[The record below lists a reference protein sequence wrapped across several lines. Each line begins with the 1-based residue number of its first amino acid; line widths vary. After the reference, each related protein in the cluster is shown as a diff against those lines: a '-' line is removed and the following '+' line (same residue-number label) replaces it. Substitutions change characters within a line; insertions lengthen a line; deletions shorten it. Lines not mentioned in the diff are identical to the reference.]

1 MADVKISELPALTS
15 PDGAEELVVNDGGTT
30 KKITI
35 DNLFNQDI
43 DVTGTVTAGDGHTF
57 GSDGDDNLL
66 ITSSAGEN
74 LIIASGDDLYLQ
86 AGSANRVKV
95 DNSGD
100 ISFYEDTGTTAK
112 FFWDA
117 SAESLGIGTS
127 SITAGFKLE
136 ATGPARIGA
145 SAGNDAVELGWSAG
159 SGSGFVQ
166 AYDRSAS
173 VFRNLTLNNAMT
185 LDNSGNVV
193 VGATAVGG
201 VSSGTKTY
209 ITSTG
214 NLYVASSGEEAAYF
228 NRNSNDGSIVE
239 FRKNNA
245 TVGSIGTASSKI
257 YIGSGDAGLYF
268 NKDGNAITPVNTT
281 TVADNDAALDLGT
294 TTARFKDLHLSGQV
308 NAATVS
314 ATTITG
320 ALSGNATSS
329 SSLQQHGNNQNPNN
343 LNNLPLGRTSNYA
356 SGGYWQN
363 SPSGMSYGS
372 VYNLGGQVGNYQL
385 SLQIA
390 ADVNHNTTSS
400 TKGLWF
406 RTGNNL
412 GFQNDWKEIWHG
424 GNRAGKVLQVVN
436 AKTGSQY
443 SFSSSSGVCGPAVT
457 ITPKYSNSKILVM
470 VHTDGVTN
478 TSDAN
483 YGAFRIRRG
492 TSVIMNYGYPM
503 GWSSTDNARGSFSP
517 TYLDS
522 PATTSAVT
530 YDTYWQD
537 MNGTTI
543 QINRDGAGYCLST
556 ITVMEIGA

>member
-294 TTARFKDLHLSGQV
+294 TTARFKDAYLSGGV
-308 NAATVS
+308 YLGGTGSANKLDDYEEGTWTSLVS
-314 ATTITG
+314 T
-320 ALSGNATSS
+320 
-329 SSLQQHGNNQNPNN
+329 
-343 LNNLPLGRTSNYA
+343 
-356 SGGYWQN
+356 SGGNMTSLVHTNNYYTKIGRLVTLSFDVGGNISSTGSEANFRFHLPFSAIN
-363 SPSGMSYGS
+363 STSQGAGGTANFLIGSGASRFGLGQVFNGTSASTTAHVYIPSREISANGT
-372 VYNLGGQVGNYQL
+372 LGGMRVQ
-385 SLQIA
+385 
-390 ADVNHNTTSS
+390 
-400 TKGLWF
+400 
-406 RTGNNL
+406 
-412 GFQNDWKEIWHG
+412 
-424 GNRAGKVLQVVN
+424 
-436 AKTGSQY
+436 
-443 SFSSSSGVCGPAVT
+443 
-457 ITPKYSNSKILVM
+457 M
-470 VHTDGVTN
+470 
-478 TSDAN
+478 
-483 YGAFRIRRG
+483 
-492 TSVIMNYGYPM
+492 
-503 GWSSTDNARGSFSP
+503 
-517 TYLDS
+517 TYLTNS
-522 PATTSAVT
+522 
-530 YDTYWQD
+530 
-537 MNGTTI
+537 
-543 QINRDGAGYCLST
+543 
-556 ITVMEIGA
+556 